1 MDILTSLFKRPLRA
15 ALAGALAAA
24 AIPTALTLPV
34 ATANAQANTGQSDI
48 DKAVR
53 ALRAITTLRADF
65 IQTDRSGTSLKGELT
80 MKQPG
85 RIKFEYSDDVNML
98 VVSDGRSLT
107 LVDYD
112 VRQVERW
119 PIRNSP
125 LGALLDPERDVK
137 KYGTLVPTGNA
148 DVLSIEVKDPDRPEF
163 GKITLI
169 MVKDG
174 SAPGGY
180 ELVSWVALDSQN
192 RRTTVRLSN
201 QLYGIA
207 VPNSTFSFRDPRVTT
222 RRPR

>member
-1 MDILTSLFKRPLRA
+1 MNILTSYFKHPLRA
-15 ALAGALAAA
+15 AFAATLAVAAVPA
-24 AIPTALTLPV
+24 AIALP
-34 ATANAQANTGQSDI
+34 AMEASAQQNDI

-80 MKQPG
+80 LKQPG

-119 PIRNSP
+119 PIKNSP

-137 KYGTLVPTGNA
+137 KFGTLVPTGNP
-148 DVLSIEVKDPDRPEF
+148 DVLSVEVKDPTKPEF

-201 QLYGIA
+201 QRYGIA
-207 VPNSTFSFRDPRVTT
+207 IANSAFSFRDPRTTT